1 MLCSEIILP
10 PWYDTV
16 QSALVSIHSQ
26 CQSYQSDK
34 FNENKARVGLCFS
47 FLQNSCSGE
56 DCGDGES
63 QH

>member
-10 PWYDTV
+10 PRYDTV
-16 QSALVSIHSQ
+16 QSVLVSL
-26 CQSYQSDK
+26 YQSDK
-34 FNENKARVGLCFS
+34 YNENKARVGLRFS

-63 QH
+63 QR